1 MQLDRRSFLALGAA
15 ALVPSAAAQAHA
27 TDAAAVPP
35 IDALAGAL
43 PDRILGSAGET
54 LYVYL
59 SLGCPSCANFHATTL
74 PELRRTLVDEGRLR
88 IVYREFPLDVRAF
101 AAAMIVRKAGD
112 RYFDALGLLFAEQT
126 SWVPARDPGPIFRRL
141 AAQVGVDKEAYDAT
155 MADRQLYEG
164 LSAIKEQARHLGV
177 RGTPTLFIHGRKVEG
192 DLPAQAIA
200 AAYAS
205 GTAAESGTDPTSRD
219 DTRPQ

>member
-1 MQLDRRSFLALGAA
+1 MQFDRRSFIALGAA
-15 ALVPSAAAQAHA
+15 AMVPPTAAQAHG
-27 TDAAAVPP
+27 TDAAIPPLDAV
-35 IDALAGAL
+35 AGAL
-43 PDRILGSAGET
+43 PDKILGSAGET

-74 PELRRTLVDEGRLR
+74 PVLRRTLVEEGRLR

-101 AAAMIVRKAGD
+101 AAAMVVRKAGD
-112 RYFDALGLLFAEQT
+112 RYFDALDLLFAEQT
-126 SWVPARDPGPIFRRL
+126 SWVSTRDPGPIFRRL
-141 AAQVGVDKEAYDAT
+141 AAEVGVDKEAFDAT
-155 MADRQLYEG
+155 MADRPLYEG

-192 DLPAQAIA
+192 DLPAQSIA

-205 GTAAESGTDPTSRD
+205 GSAEGPGADAASADGI
-219 DTRPQ
+219 RPR